1 MTKVEVDIDLR
12 RLEQRFSPEKL
23 RAKQAA
29 FASRVAFEMRAY
41 VPEDQGHLRGTEP
54 LASDYEEGRITWN
67 APYARYV
74 HDLPASSIS
83 KTAPTSKPKGT
94 SKVSGTS
101 KSNPKATSRWPEAAK
116 AERGEAWRRFAEGL
130 LRRD

>member
-54 LASDYEEGRITWN
+54 LASDYEEGRIIWN

-83 KTAPTSKPKGT
+83 KTAGT
-94 SKVSGTS
+94 G

-130 LRRD
+130 LKED